1 LAPRARSDRNQR
13 EECRNDRKRKGRHR
27 RLQATAPGA
36 SVSPGAKW
44 EPERATQGG
53 AQFKTEFREELS
65 ELVTVRD
72 GDREIEVSKQRALI
86 KSLVAAAIDGNQR
99 AAASV
104 LAMCVRM
111 LADAEDDE
119 AIESVEDRDIVETLH

>member
-1 LAPRARSDRNQR
+1 MTENEKADTVGYKRPPREHQFRPGQSGNPSGRPKGARN
-13 EECRNDRKRKGRHR
+13 
-27 RLQATAPGA
+27 
-36 SVSPGAKW
+36 
-44 EPERATQGG
+44 
-53 AQFKTEFREELS
+53 FKTELREELS

-111 LADAEDDE
+111 LADAEDDD
-119 AIESVEDRDIVETLH
+119 AIEDVGDREIVEAFTKRKKRAATASGAKS

>member
-1 LAPRARSDRNQR
+1 MTENEKADTVGYKRPPREHQFRPGQSGNPSGRPKGARN
-13 EECRNDRKRKGRHR
+13 
-27 RLQATAPGA
+27 
-36 SVSPGAKW
+36 
-44 EPERATQGG
+44 
-53 AQFKTEFREELS
+53 FKSELREELS

-119 AIESVEDRDIVETLH
+119 AIESVEDRDIVEAFTKRKKRAARAGAKS